1 MKQEKKRKKR
11 QWLLKKNDSDWCS
24 KDNGTN
30 SDKPYR
36 VGGMVVLPGGSA
48 QWMCKELLALVKTAC
63 LTRS

>member
-1 MKQEKKRKKR
+1 MS
-11 QWLLKKNDSDWCS
+11 L

-36 VGGMVVLPGGSA
+36 VVGMVVLPGGSA
-48 QWMCKELLALVKTAC
+48 QLMCNELLACLVKTAC